1 MTQQDIDQLK
11 ANQALAI
18 LDTIDDSLQAG
29 GTITFGRVDGQ
40 WFARMGSELFH
51 GVSLRDALAQ
61 LAQTMV
67 Q

>member
-1 MTQQDIDQLK
+1 MDQRDIERMK

-18 LDTIDDSLQAG
+18 LDTIDDSLEAG

-40 WFARMGSELFH
+40 WFARMGRELSH

-61 LAQTMV
+61 LAQAMV